1 MRQAAFVINPLRA
14 RHVELLKARCRQAAA
29 RNGWEALFMGTE
41 AGETGPEL
49 SSHLEVYAGQPGD
62 KLVFAVGGDGTVRAC
77 AHVLAGSGIALAIVP
92 RGTANLFAR
101 ALGVPSDLA
110 GALSTGFCGLDLDVD
125 VPDADGQTFVA
136 MAGLGIDAAVVQG
149 TSKLL
154 KDYLGWLAYALAA
167 LPYLA
172 GPVHEITVE
181 VDGAG
186 PMVRNA
192 HCVVVG
198 NVGLL
203 PGGFNLL
210 KGARVDDGLLDV
222 GVLSPHGVVG
232 WLVVARRTV
241 GGRHRTG
248 PELEHFQGSRIEV
261 SSTTELCRQ
270 LDGDV
275 IAPGRSLSVHLRA
288 RALRVRVPER
298 HRIGE

>member
-1 MRQAAFVINPLRA
+1 MRQAAFVINPVRA
-14 RHVELLKARCRQAAA
+14 RHVALLKARCRQAAA
-29 RNGWEALFMGTE
+29 RQGWGALFMGTE

-62 KLVFAVGGDGTVRAC
+62 KLVFAIGGDGTVRAC
-77 AHVLAGSGIALAIVP
+77 AHALAGSGIALGIVP

-110 GALSTGFCGLDLDVD
+110 GALSTGFCGQDMDVD

-136 MAGLGIDAAVVQG
+136 MAGLGLDADVVEA
-149 TSKLL
+149 TPKVL

-167 LPYLA
+167 VPHLA
-172 GPVHEITVE
+172 RPVHEITIQ
-181 VDGAG
+181 VDGAA
-186 PMVRNA
+186 PMVRDA

-203 PGGFNLL
+203 PGGFSLL
-210 KGARVDDGLLDV
+210 KGARIDDGLLDV
-222 GVLSPHGVVG
+222 GVLCPRGIVG
-232 WLVVARRTV
+232 WLAVARRTV

-261 SSTTELCRQ
+261 SSTIELCRQ

-275 IAPGRSLSVHLRA
+275 IAPGRSLSVRLRP

>member
-1 MRQAAFVINPLRA
+1 
-14 RHVELLKARCRQAAA
+14 
-29 RNGWEALFMGTE
+29 
-41 AGETGPEL
+41 
-49 SSHLEVYAGQPGD
+49 
-62 KLVFAVGGDGTVRAC
+62 
-77 AHVLAGSGIALAIVP
+77 
-92 RGTANLFAR
+92 
-101 ALGVPSDLA
+101 
-110 GALSTGFCGLDLDVD
+110 
-125 VPDADGQTFVA
+125 
-136 MAGLGIDAAVVQG
+136 
-149 TSKLL
+149 L

-181 VDGAG
+181 IDGAG
-186 PMVRNA
+186 PMVRKA

-222 GVLSPHGVVG
+222 GVLSPHGVIG
-232 WLVVARRTV
+232 WLAVARRAV

-248 PELEHFQGSRIEV
+248 PELEHFQGSHIEV
-261 SSTTELCRQ
+261 RSTTDLCRQ

-288 RALRVRVPER
+288 KVLRVRVPEGR
-298 HRIGE
+298 RIGG